1 MSNSI
6 PHKGTVRAPAFTGG
20 LDWVNVEKP
29 LTLADLRGRLVVLD
43 FWTQCC
49 INCLHMLP
57 ELERLEKM
65 FPENVVVI
73 GVHAAKFT
81 AEEDSVNVRAA
92 CAQFG
97 IAHPVVNDPRHD
109 LWDQY
114 AVRAWPTLVFVD
126 PEGKVIGQQ
135 SGELH
140 FPALGHVVEAM
151 LHGMRADGMLA
162 DEPTP
167 LPLAPPARLVSTLAF
182 PDTVLPD
189 EKGDRLLI
197 SDTGRHRIV
206 VAGRD
211 GRIQRVF
218 GRGKPGFSNGNGQS
232 AFNLPR
238 GLALAADGDTL
249 YVADSDNHAIRKVA
263 LGAGIVSTI
272 AGTGRQAERFHRGGI
287 AREVALSSPW
297 DLALTP
303 EGDILFVAMAGFH
316 QIWALDLASG
326 LIAPYAGTGHE
337 AIKDDARLQ
346 AWFAQP
352 SGLSLDGGVLYVADS
367 ETSAVRAVETAGAT
381 GRVSTL
387 TGTGLFVFGDSDG
400 VGEASRL
407 QHALGV
413 CADAHD
419 VYVADTYNNRI
430 KKIDKETGEVST
442 IAGDGFA
449 GLHDGV
455 GRAARFWFPA
465 SIHAGWGAL
474 YVADTNNHAVRV
486 LDPTSGKTTT
496 LEISA

>member
-6 PHKGTVRAPAFTGG
+6 PYQGTVRAPAFTEG
-20 LDWVNVEKP
+20 LDWVNVERP
-29 LTLADLRGRLVVLD
+29 LTLADLHGRLIVLD

-57 ELERLEKM
+57 ELHRLEEM

-81 AEEDSVNVRAA
+81 AEEDSANVRAA
-92 CAQFG
+92 CQQFG
-97 IAHPVVNDPRHD
+97 IAHPVVNDARHD

-126 PEGKVIGQQ
+126 PRGKVIGQQ
-135 SGELH
+135 GGELH
-140 FPALGHVVEAM
+140 FPALGQVVEAM
-151 LHGMRADGMLA
+151 LHGMREDDMLA
-162 DEPTP
+162 DEIAP
-167 LPLAPPARLVSTLAF
+167 LPLTPLVRPAGTLAF

-197 SDTGRHRIV
+197 SDTSHHRIV

-211 GRIQRVF
+211 GRIQRFF
-218 GRGKPGFSNGNGQS
+218 GRGTPGFSNGNGQS

-249 YVADSDNHAIRKVA
+249 YVADSANHAIRKIA
-263 LGAGIVSTI
+263 LGAGIVSTV
-272 AGTGRQAERFHRGGI
+272 AGTGKQAERFHRGGA
-287 AREVALSSPW
+287 ARDVALSSPW
-297 DLALTP
+297 DLALAP
-303 EGDILFVAMAGFH
+303 EGDVLYIAMAGFH

-326 LIAPYAGTGHE
+326 MIGPYAGTGHE
-337 AIKDDARLQ
+337 AIKDDVRSQ

-400 VGEASRL
+400 VGEAARL

-413 CADAHD
+413 CAWGDD

-430 KKIDKETGEVST
+430 KKIDKTTGEVST
-442 IAGDGFA
+442 VAGDGFVGA
-449 GLHDGV
+449 HDGV
-455 GRAARFWFPA
+455 GRAARFWFPG
-465 SIHAGWGAL
+465 SIRAGWGAL

-486 LDPTSGKTTT
+486 LNPATGETTT
-496 LEISA
+496 LEISG